1 LRIDLFL
8 VERGLIES
16 RAKAQ
21 ALIKEGNVAV
31 DSKVVNKPSFKV
43 KEEAKVEIFQ
53 KRQFVSRAARKL
65 KGFLDI
71 HPVAIE
77 GKRCLDV
84 GASTGGFTQ
93 ILLERGA
100 KSVTALDVGTSQ
112 LHKMLRNDARVQSVE
127 STDIR
132 EFQSD
137 QPFEVVT
144 CDVSFISLHHILSD
158 LDRLANGVLILLFK
172 PQFEVGRE
180 AKRDRHGVVTDEKA
194 IALAQRRFERAT
206 VELRW
211 RLMVKEISTLPGK
224 EGNYEWFYCF
234 INS

>member
-8 VERGLIES
+8 VKKGFVES
-16 RAKAQ
+16 RSKAQ
-21 ALIKEGNVAV
+21 SLIKESMVSV
-31 DSKVVNKPSFKV
+31 DGKVVDKPSFKV
-43 KEEAKVEIFQ
+43 DEDAKIEILGET
-53 KRQFVSRAARKL
+53 RFVSRAARKL
-65 KGFLDI
+65 KGFLDV
-71 HPVAIE
+71 HPIAIE

-93 ILLERGA
+93 ILLEEGA
-100 KSVTALDVGTSQ
+100 KSVTALDVGKSQ
-112 LHKMLRNDARVQSVE
+112 LHKSLRENLRVISCE

-132 EFQSD
+132 DFQVD
-137 QPFEVVT
+137 IPFEVVT
-144 CDVSFISLHHILSD
+144 CDVSFISLHYILSD

-172 PQFEVGRE
+172 PQYEVGRDV
-180 AKRDRHGVVTDEKA
+180 KRDRNGVVTDEKA

-206 VELRW
+206 VELGW

-224 EGNYEWFYCF
+224 EGNHEWFYYF